1 MKMSDKVKLTLL
13 IPKHLLVIAK
23 MFDYKDIKDNRLVH
37 KNRLNISKFLSVCL
51 EQFYRK
57 QDIEPNELYAIV
69 MENRLERQ
77 VEWVEKNRIRA
88 ENFWL
93 PILARRQ
100 AIKEERYRQ
109 IAGKIEERE
118 SNPYSEFELDE
129 DDSGWGMSEEEFEK
143 MEDQDE
149 DSWGKG
155 SW

>member
-1 MKMSDKVKLTLL
+1 M
-13 IPKHLLVIAK
+13 PKHLIDIAK

-51 EQFYRK
+51 EKFYRK
-57 QDIEPNELYAIV
+57 QDIEPDELYTIQ

-88 ENFWL
+88 ESFWL

-109 IAGKIEERE
+109 IARKIEERE
-118 SNPYSEFELDE
+118 SNPNAEFQLDDD
-129 DDSGWGMSEEEFEK
+129 DDSGWGMTEEEFEK
-143 MEDQDE
+143 MENEDE